1 MGVRKIVPA
10 KEKRSK
16 RVKLGGNDALAALL
30 QGRLSVRR
38 SKCSA
43 VWHGQAPRGGQLSE
57 KRRARKCFSAM
68 QTIGFPGTPFS
79 KRKLAKARARVSR
92 VAF

>member
-57 KRRARKCFSAM
+57 KRRARKCFSADADYRLPRDS
-68 QTIGFPGTPFS
+68 F
-79 KRKLAKARARVSR
+79 LKA
-92 VAF
+92 